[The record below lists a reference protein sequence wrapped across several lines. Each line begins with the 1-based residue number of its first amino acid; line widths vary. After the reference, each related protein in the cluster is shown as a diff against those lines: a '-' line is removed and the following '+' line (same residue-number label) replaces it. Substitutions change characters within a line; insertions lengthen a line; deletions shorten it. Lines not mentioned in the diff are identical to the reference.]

1 MSRVATRLGPAL
13 LLLSLV
19 ASGPQAQEIPDPL
32 IRDAPETC
40 ESSDALFLAIDRERD
55 LIITQRG
62 ELDRELERLELVRES
77 VRQETERLS
86 ALREEV
92 QGVLDQLV
100 ASEESEVRRVI
111 AVYEGM
117 KPEEAARLLD
127 GLDMSI
133 TMVIF
138 SGMSERRAA
147 PILAR
152 MNPVR
157 AQAISRILV
166 EMAKLPED
174 RNLEGIRLR

>member
-1 MSRVATRLGPAL
+1 MRRVGGAIGPGLIL
-13 LLLSLV
+13 LLLG
-19 ASGPQAQEIPDPL
+19 ASAAQAQDLAEPLSPEPAEIC
-32 IRDAPETC
+32 ET
-40 ESSDALFLAIDRERD
+40 SDALFLAISRERD
-55 LIITQRG
+55 LIETQRSDLQRD
-62 ELDRELERLELVRES
+62 LDRMELVREA
-77 VRQETERLS
+77 VRQETARLA
-86 ALREEV
+86 ALRDEV
-92 QGVLDQLV
+92 QGVLDELA
-100 ASEESEVRRVI
+100 ASEEAEIQSLVT
-111 AVYEGM
+111 VYEGM

-138 SGMSERRAA
+138 SAMSERRAA

-152 MNPVR
+152 MDPVR

>member
-1 MSRVATRLGPAL
+1 MRSALRPAL
-13 LLLSLV
+13 FFLALTALS
-19 ASGPQAQEIPDPL
+19 AQAQEFSDGPL
-32 IRDAPETC
+32 PQGDAAC
-40 ESSDALFLAIDRERD
+40 EGSDALLLAIDRERD
-55 LIITQRG
+55 LLNAQRADLQRD
-62 ELDRELERLELVRES
+62 EERLALVREA
-77 VRQETERLS
+77 VREETERLT
-86 ALREEV
+86 ALRDEV
-92 QGVLDQLV
+92 RGVLDQLV
-100 ASEESEVRRVI
+100 AAEDAEIGRLV

-138 SGMSERRAA
+138 SGMSERKAA